1 MESKGEEEKFKH
13 SCKERD
19 RVTYIQT
26 ETSRRTNGQ
35 PAGQADRPDGQ
46 TDAKTE
52 RDGWTE
58 RLIDRQKRNDDSEKR
73 VMETDRQTDR

>member
-1 MESKGEEEKFKH
+1 MTHRNKFEMESEGEEEKFKH

-35 PAGQADRPDGQ
+35 PAGQADRRDGQ
-46 TDAKTE
+46 TDGKIERDRRTE
-52 RDGWTE
+52 R
-58 RLIDRQKRNDDSEKR
+58 RIY
-73 VMETDRQTDR
+73 RQTEEK